1 VPHPNSKRAKAARVK
16 RQRDKAD
23 APSSTQERIRDL
35 SERETRRSKESA
47 RKRHRALARRIR
59 TIAGASLAAV
69 AIVVGGWFV
78 FRPGAEL
85 DGVERPPNEGRG
97 HVDNAAFASSTPT
110 SGAHS
115 SRAPTC
121 GVYQRPLELE
131 LAVHALEHG
140 TVVLWYDEDQP
151 ALAEGL
157 IAATRRWDSHVIISP
172 SSDLAAPVVATA
184 WRRQMSYNS
193 SADVADFVETYRN
206 RGPERVSCDIT

>member
-1 VPHPNSKRAKAARVK
+1 VPHPNSKRAKAARAK
-16 RQRDKAD
+16 RQRDKSD
-23 APSSTQERIRDL
+23 APSSTEARVRDL
-35 SERETRRSKESA
+35 SERETRRSNEAA
-47 RKRHRALARRIR
+47 RKRRRSMARRIR
-59 TIAGASLAAV
+59 TVASTSLVVV
-69 AIVVGGWFV
+69 ALLVGGWFV

-85 DGVERPPNEGRG
+85 DGVERPRNEGRG
-97 HVDNAAFASSTPT
+97 HVDNAVFTSSTPT
-110 SGAHS
+110 SGEHS

-151 ALAEGL
+151 ELAEGL

-172 SSDLAAPVVATA
+172 SSDLAAPIVATA

-193 SADVADFVETYRN
+193 SADVAEFVETYRN
-206 RGPERVSCDIT
+206 RGPERVSCDNA